1 MKDIKTTV
9 LELKTELLN
18 RVKYS
23 KKKKMVKQS
32 LKEFLVDW
40 FDLNIDNDSAVISKK
55 HQLILDD
62 IQKEFDINE
71 ITAYHSEVTGKCVLK
86 KIPMHR
92 GSIGLRL
99 IYGENEFSGTVKV
112 VKGKSLKAPYKPF
125 QEEALDALDQH
136 IQGPNDFAGILAIPT
151 GGGKTYT
158 MAYWLLKNVINK
170 KKKVLW
176 IAHRHELLDQALRT
190 FTANAYTKDGNDS
203 DLVTTRNDF
212 KYRIISGNH
221 GNCASINSGDDLIIA
236 SKDSLN
242 SGVFRK
248 KERVVADGS
257 AGLNY
262 IASEWLKDYDQ
273 ELFLIVDEAHH
284 ATAASYRN
292 IIDYIKQKN
301 IKLKIIGL
309 TATPTRTIEK
319 EIGLLEKVFP
329 DNIIYKESLKNLI
342 ANGFLSTPK
351 FKLPIKTGI
360 DITELFSESE
370 INRIKKYDLLNI
382 GNKRLESIS
391 KNRKRNNFIVEHYVS
406 NKETYGNTIIF
417 AINIDNAIAL
427 NKLFTTR
434 GVKSDFIISGTV
446 EENTLVSNSKVN
458 KEKIAKFRE
467 TETEVLI
474 NYNILTEGVDL
485 PKIQTV
491 FLTRPTV
498 SEILMTQM
506 IGRGLRGVKAGGTK
520 ETNVVSF
527 IDNWRDKIMWVTPEI
542 IINSEDDFKDKARIN
557 KHKKFLLMSIE
568 QLESYAI
575 LQDNDIDE
583 STKERI
589 RALRFVERIPTGY
602 YFFQLD
608 NANAIDGFDSNHE
621 NGENQVF
628 VYNHLRPNYKEFVD
642 DLEDLFHAFGI
653 QESII
658 PNGSKLSK
666 MADQVE
672 ETYFPVHL
680 TDIGYNREE
689 IVALILYYAECREKP
704 ELTLFED
711 LHKFDIDLIA
721 RGLVDR
727 SVTLDEKK
735 KCIQDLWEAHEKI
748 WKGTFG
754 FSDLRSLNREFELA
768 VNKIQYPELYLPSPD
783 VPVIIYE
790 KQEYEKKSLQEIKK
804 LDPNYYHHL
813 RETIFTKHSKDG
825 YYICSKSKFKSN
837 KRIYFHIDH
846 KKPRK
851 EGGLT
856 TLSNL
861 QLLSRKENW
870 KKGSK

>member
-1 MKDIKTTV
+1 MNDINTIV
-9 LELKTELLN
+9 LKIKHELLS
-18 RVKYS
+18 RVANA
-23 KKKKMVKQS
+23 KKKPISSQS
-32 LKEFLVDW
+32 LKMFLDKN
-40 FDLNIDNDSAVISKK
+40 FNLDIDNASGIISKK
-55 HQLILDD
+55 HQTILDQ
-62 IQKEFDINE
+62 IQEEFDKNE
-71 ITAYHSEVTGKCVLK
+71 IVAYHEEVIGKCVLK

-92 GSIGLRL
+92 GSMGVRL

-112 VKGKSLKAPYKPF
+112 VKGNSVTAPYKPF
-125 QEEALDALDQH
+125 QEEALEALDQH
-136 IQGPNDFAGILAIPT
+136 LQGPSDFACILSIPT

-190 FTANAYTKDGNDS
+190 FTANAYTKDGNNT
-203 DLVTTRNDF
+203 DLVTVRTEF
-212 KYRIISGNH
+212 TYRIISGNH
-221 GNCASINSGDDLIIA
+221 GNCASLNSGDDLVIA

-242 SGVFRK
+242 NGVSRI
-248 KERVVADGS
+248 KERVVAEGS

-262 IASEWLKDYDQ
+262 LVKEWLKDYDQ
-273 ELFLIVDEAHH
+273 ELFLVVDEAHH

-292 IIDYIKQKN
+292 IIDYLKQQKL
-301 IKLKIIGL
+301 KLKIIGL

-329 DNIIYKESLKNLI
+329 DNIIYRESLKKLI
-342 ANGFLSTPK
+342 SSGFLSTPK
-351 FKLPIKTGI
+351 SKLPVKTGI
-360 DITELFSESE
+360 DITKLLSESE
-370 INRIKKYDLLNI
+370 INRIRQHDLLNI

-391 KNRKRNNFIVEHYVS
+391 KNRKRNNFIVDHYVS

-417 AINIDNAIAL
+417 AINVDNAIAL
-427 NKLFTTR
+427 NKLFTSK
-434 GVKSDFIISGTV
+434 GIKSDYIISGTV

-527 IDNWRDKIMWVTPEI
+527 IDNWHDKIMWVTPEK
-542 IINSEDDFKDKARIN
+542 IINSEDDFNDKAHIN

-583 STKERI
+583 STKEMI

-608 NANAIDGFDSNHE
+608 NAIAIDGFDSNHAKRE
-621 NGENQVF
+621 YQVF
-628 VYNHLRPNYKEFVD
+628 VYNHLLSNYKEFVD

-658 PNGSKLSK
+658 PNGSKLNK

-680 TDIGYNREE
+680 TDIGYSREE

-704 ELTLFED
+704 ELNLLED
-711 LHKFDIDLIA
+711 LNKFDIDIIA

-735 KCIQDLWEAHEKI
+735 KCVEDLWEAHEKI
-748 WKGTFG
+748 WRGTFR

-783 VPVIIYE
+783 IPVVLHE

-804 LDPNYYHHL
+804 LDPDYYHHL
-813 RETIFTKHSKDG
+813 RETIFAKHSKDG
-825 YYICSKSKFKSN
+825 CYICAKSKFKST

-846 KKPRK
+846 KIPRK

-856 TLSNL
+856 MLANL
-861 QLLSRKENW
+861 QLLSRRENW
-870 KKGSK
+870 IKGSK

>member
-1 MKDIKTTV
+1 MTT
-9 LELKTELLN
+9 
-18 RVKYS
+18 R
-23 KKKKMVKQS
+23 
-32 LKEFLVDW
+32 KEF
-40 FDLNIDNDSAVISKK
+40 
-55 HQLILDD
+55 
-62 IQKEFDINE
+62 
-71 ITAYHSEVTGKCVLK
+71 T
-86 KIPMHR
+86 
-92 GSIGLRL
+92 
-99 IYGENEFSGTVKV
+99 
-112 VKGKSLKAPYKPF
+112 
-125 QEEALDALDQH
+125 
-136 IQGPNDFAGILAIPT
+136 
-151 GGGKTYT
+151 
-158 MAYWLLKNVINK
+158 
-170 KKKVLW
+170 
-176 IAHRHELLDQALRT
+176 
-190 FTANAYTKDGNDS
+190 
-203 DLVTTRNDF
+203 
-212 KYRIISGNH
+212 YRIISGNH
-221 GNCASINSGDDLIIA
+221 GNCASLNSGDDLVIA

-242 SGVFRK
+242 SGVSRI
-248 KERVVADGS
+248 KERVVAEGS

-262 IASEWLKDYDQ
+262 LVKEWLKDYDQ
-273 ELFLIVDEAHH
+273 ELFLVVDEAHH

-292 IIDYIKQKN
+292 IIDYFKQKN

-329 DNIIYKESLKNLI
+329 DNIIYRESLKTLI
-342 ANGFLSTPK
+342 TSKFLSTPN

-360 DITELFSESE
+360 DITELLSESE
-370 INRIKKYDLLNI
+370 INRIRKHDLLNI

-391 KNRKRNNFIVEHYVS
+391 KNRKRNNFIVEHYIS

-417 AINIDNAIAL
+417 AINVDNAIAL
-427 NKLFTTR
+427 NKLFIAR
-434 GVKSDFIISGTV
+434 GINSDYIISGTV

-458 KEKIAKFRE
+458 KEKIARFRE

-527 IDNWRDKIMWVTPEI
+527 IDNWHNKIMWVTPEK

-557 KHKKFLLMSIE
+557 KYKEFLLMSIE

-575 LQDNDIDE
+575 LLDNDIDE
-583 STKERI
+583 STKEKI

-608 NANAIDGFDSNHE
+608 HDHPIDGFDSNHE
-621 NGENQVF
+621 NGEYQVF
-628 VYNHLRPNYKEFVD
+628 VYSHLLLQYKEFID

-653 QESII
+653 QENII
-658 PNGSKLSK
+658 PSGSKLNR

-672 ETYFPVHL
+672 ETYFPVYL

-689 IVALILYYAECREKP
+689 ILALILFYAECREKP

-711 LHKFDIDLIA
+711 LDKFDIDLIA
-721 RGLVDR
+721 QELVAR
-727 SVTLDEKK
+727 SVTLGEKK
-735 KCIQDLWEAHEKI
+735 TCVEDLWEAHKKI
-748 WKGTFG
+748 WQGTFG
-754 FSDLRSLNREFELA
+754 FNDLRSLNREFDLA
-768 VNKIQYPELYLPSPD
+768 VDKIQYPELYASSPD
-783 VPVIIYE
+783 IPTVIYE

-804 LDPNYYHHL
+804 LDPDYYHHL

-825 YYICSKSKFKSN
+825 YYICAKSKFKSK

-846 KKPRK
+846 IKPRK

-870 KKGSK
+870 RKGSK